1 MKRRRT
7 CVGMPPKG
15 WNATWT
21 TSTTTAHVDGAPS
34 HTKLCP
40 RCEKRVAV
48 WTRSCTSCGWCFTSA
63 MGEPPRRDVVKA
75 AENTTTTTNN
85 AATTTQKGKRVRA
98 PTVAERHAKA
108 LARQACARAA
118 KEEGVTL
125 LGDEDPY
132 TKKGKARKPLDATQG
147 ERLLAT
153 LFDANEGSV
162 RK

>member
-1 MKRRRT
+1 
-7 CVGMPPKG
+7 
-15 WNATWT
+15 
-21 TSTTTAHVDGAPS
+21 
-34 HTKLCP
+34 
-40 RCEKRVAV
+40 
-48 WTRSCTSCGWCFTSA
+48 

-75 AENTTTTTNN
+75 AENTTTTTTTNA
-85 AATTTQKGKRVRA
+85 AATTQKSKRVRA

-132 TKKGKARKPLDATQG
+132 TKKGKARKPLDAMQG

-153 LFDANEGSV
+153 LFDANEGS
-162 RK
+162 KDQ